1 MALFKKLWDNFP
13 DKEKIKT
20 TCRNKQKDSNKPFTN
35 YCAILLSESFNRS
48 GVDISSF
55 KGNKCWSHSGKKH
68 ILLAHDFANS
78 LAQST
83 LPGFGKKEKVS
94 PATFQ
99 QDLKGRTGIVY
110 FKDYWQRGKE
120 SFSARSGD
128 HIDLWNESE
137 ITSSSMWT
145 RSIYEFFGAVSDLNK
160 SKEVWFWEVK

>member
-13 DKEKIKT
+13 GKDRIKT
-20 TCRNKQKDSNKPFTN
+20 DCTNKQKDSNKAFSN
-35 YCAILLSESFNRS
+35 YCAILLSESFIKA

-55 KGNKCWSHSGKKH
+55 KGTRCWSHSGKKH
-68 ILLAHDFANS
+68 MLLAHDFAVS
-78 LAQST
+78 LEKNT
-83 LPGFGKKEKVS
+83 PPGFAKKQKIA

-99 QDLKGRTGIVY
+99 KDLEGRTGVIY

-120 SFSARSGD
+120 SFTARSGD
-128 HIDLWNESE
+128 HIDLWNKNE
-137 ITSSSMWT
+137 ITSSSMWA